1 MRVRSSFVSARGFV
15 RSEARLERAD
25 EGVQRASSSFA
36 RSVSLAFTFPSELAF
51 RTSFISDP
59 FREFIREKTLIC
71 RVPCRATQRS
81 PLTLAILKRREIA
94 ESRGGRQ
101 GVRVEVRTV
110 QEPLRLLLLL
120 LPTTRLEA
128 RPLPCRPV
136 PGAPDGMQPRPH
148 TIGVKSVNVSVVS
161 RGPPVPHPLS
171 RQPAGIYSAFKLSA
185 QTATKQTPQVSLIP
199 PPAAPT
205 VSGRERRD
213 ENMHAHTSPHNHRTH
228 LATISSTGRS
238 WPYRSWP
245 YSSRATRASS
255 RLKST

>member
-81 PLTLAILKRREIA
+81 PLTFAILKRREIA

-120 LPTTRLEA
+120 LLTTCLEA

-148 TIGVKSVNVSVVS
+148 TIGVEC
-161 RGPPVPHPLS
+161 
-171 RQPAGIYSAFKLSA
+171 
-185 QTATKQTPQVSLIP
+185 VSLSSFARSP
-199 PPAAPT
+199 GSADRT
-205 VSGRERRD
+205 RSRD
-213 ENMHAHTSPHNHRTH
+213 NPLEFTAHS
-228 LATISSTGRS
+228 
-238 WPYRSWP
+238 
-245 YSSRATRASS
+245 
-255 RLKST
+255 

>member
-120 LPTTRLEA
+120 LLTTCLEA

-148 TIGVKSVNVSVVS
+148 TIGVECVHVSVVS
-161 RGPPVPHPLS
+161 RVPPVPHPLS
-171 RQPAGIYSAFKLSA
+171 RQPAGICSAFKLSA
-185 QTATKQTPQVSLIP
+185 QTATKQT
-199 PPAAPT
+199 
-205 VSGRERRD
+205 
-213 ENMHAHTSPHNHRTH
+213 
-228 LATISSTGRS
+228 
-238 WPYRSWP
+238 
-245 YSSRATRASS
+245 
-255 RLKST
+255 